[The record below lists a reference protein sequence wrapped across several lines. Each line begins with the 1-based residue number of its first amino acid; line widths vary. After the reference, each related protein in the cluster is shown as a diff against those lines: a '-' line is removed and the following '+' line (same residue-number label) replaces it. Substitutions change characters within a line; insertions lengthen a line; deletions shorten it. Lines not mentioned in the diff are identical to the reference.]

1 MPTSTLRNICVAQKQ
16 GLGQNTSIASSHKA
30 SAKRR
35 VGAAPAQARVTRAA
49 SSDPSV
55 LLHVATHSDG
65 TITYSFGST
74 SEIPP
79 ATATIQ
85 LETHAAHREGS
96 NGSAAP
102 AAAHANG
109 SVAVASAAAAAQQ
122 LDKLLHL
129 NPQLGNGR
137 AGHSNKGDKPK
148 SHRLETAAEA
158 AASHTRG
165 VMKKTEGPLTSRAFD
180 KLPVAGGPSEIDYA
194 EASAPSI
201 DRMYSRCCD
210 AGRLDEALVV
220 VKGCIRAGRKDALKM
235 LKHYKFLR
243 PAQRQKAVRRAMR
256 FVQLLPRQFVDAR
269 TYNMLLSVCAEAGD
283 IHNAMLVA
291 DMLRAAGHRMD
302 TILYTNLIKACAA
315 AGDAE
320 QAFQLF
326 SEMKA
331 TGIKTEK
338 QVYATL
344 ISACS
349 EQIAATPLSDRRT
362 QLVLL
367 ERAFALVE
375 GMHAARINPDAPVWN
390 ALVTAAGRAGQLQR
404 SFDVLEDM
412 LASGVRPNARTYGSL
427 IDACA
432 RTGDKELALRVYGKA
447 QREGHVGELLVYS
460 AAINACVKAKG
471 GADLEAAMGIY
482 ADMQRAG
489 VAPDS
494 ALFGALMMAAGQSGD
509 LTLALDLEAEMEREG
524 LQPCSGTESALL
536 SVHLLNG
543 RLPEAQGIYR
553 RLRAAG
559 VAPHI
564 HAANALLNAF
574 GKELRLGDVVAL
586 LCDMVEAGLKPD
598 AFTFAAVLGACQRSD
613 ECELGLD
620 VYRAMRLRGVKID
633 NTIGETLL
641 RMCYNRLRQSW
652 RPGGYPPQR
661 LRDEDTPGSRG
672 AHHVP
677 AGLSSSGLGIGGGNS
692 VGGSHRAQERAK
704 LLAALIP
711 PGRKLVNASDNS
723 GEVPWQS
730 HAFHI
735 YRETL
740 SSGVK
745 PSMRLLNLMFACLRV
760 PWEEA
765 TGGESDQS
773 LSLAVQTQRL
783 MAGIPQDGGYRV
795 QGKIGIEGIYHS
807 RAISILEEAIVSGLL
822 PSFKAGASLPVDLRA
837 LPPSVAEVYVLTVVA
852 ALQRQVEARRE
863 LTHRIVF
870 LVPRYDGHR
879 VFMPSFLGEDGK
891 PKPLASTST
900 GEKSSAKRSTSLT
913 LPDSDDEGSSSD
925 DDVFGRALREGQECT
940 GDERTG
946 LGVAGVL
953 RRLRLWAREYS
964 PEGLIVVEPREVTR
978 WAKMIQRE
986 VEKRSASALA
996 LQKPYGQRMGSGGPG
1011 DLYRQSSSIR
1021 MGF

>member
-1 MPTSTLRNICVAQKQ
+1 
-16 GLGQNTSIASSHKA
+16 
-30 SAKRR
+30 
-35 VGAAPAQARVTRAA
+35 
-49 SSDPSV
+49 
-55 LLHVATHSDG
+55 
-65 TITYSFGST
+65 
-74 SEIPP
+74 
-79 ATATIQ
+79 
-85 LETHAAHREGS
+85 
-96 NGSAAP
+96 
-102 AAAHANG
+102 
-109 SVAVASAAAAAQQ
+109 
-122 LDKLLHL
+122 
-129 NPQLGNGR
+129 
-137 AGHSNKGDKPK
+137 
-148 SHRLETAAEA
+148 
-158 AASHTRG
+158 
-165 VMKKTEGPLTSRAFD
+165 
-180 KLPVAGGPSEIDYA
+180 
-194 EASAPSI
+194 
-201 DRMYSRCCD
+201 
-210 AGRLDEALVV
+210 
-220 VKGCIRAGRKDALKM
+220 M
-235 LKHYKFLR
+235 LI
-243 PAQRQKAVRRAMR
+243 
-256 FVQLLPRQFVDAR
+256 
-269 TYNMLLSVCAEAGD
+269 SVCAEAGD
-283 IHNAMLVA
+283 THNAMLVA
-291 DMLRAAGHRMD
+291 DMLRAAGHRLD

-320 QAFQLF
+320 QAFQLY
-326 SEMKA
+326 SEMKSA
-331 TGIKTEK
+331 GVKTEK

-367 ERAFALVE
+367 ERAFSLVE
-375 GMHAARINPDAPVWN
+375 GMQASRINPDAPVWN

-404 SFDVLEDM
+404 SFDVLDDM
-412 LASGVRPNARTYGSL
+412 LQSGVRPNARTYGSL

-447 QREGHVGELLVYS
+447 QREGHVGELVVYS

-536 SVHLLNG
+536 TVHLLNG
-543 RLPEAQGIYR
+543 KLPEAQGIYR

-586 LCDMVEAGLKPD
+586 VCDMVEAGLKPD

-620 VYRAMRLRGVKID
+620 VYRAMRIRGVKID
-633 NTIGETLL
+633 NAIAETLL

-661 LRDEDTPGSRG
+661 LREEDVPGTRG
-672 AHHVP
+672 APHVP
-677 AGLSSSGLGIGGGNS
+677 AGLSSSGLGIGGS
-692 VGGSHRAQERAK
+692 SSGGGHRAQERAK

-735 YRETL
+735 YREIL
-740 SSGVK
+740 SSGIK

-783 MAGIPQDGGYRV
+783 MAGIPQDGGPRV
-795 QGKIGIEGIYHS
+795 QGKIGVEGIYHS
-807 RAISILEEAIVSGLL
+807 RAISILEEAIVAGLL

-837 LPPSVAEVYVLTVVA
+837 LPPSVAEVYVLTVVS

-891 PKPLASTST
+891 PKADVHANGSTS
-900 GEKSSAKRSTSLT
+900 GAMPSTATALT
-913 LPDSDDEGSSSD
+913 VPDSDDEGSSSD

-946 LGVAGVL
+946 LGVAGIL

-996 LQKPYGQRMGSGGPG
+996 LQKPYGQRMGPSG

>member
-1 MPTSTLRNICVAQKQ
+1 
-16 GLGQNTSIASSHKA
+16 
-30 SAKRR
+30 
-35 VGAAPAQARVTRAA
+35 
-49 SSDPSV
+49 
-55 LLHVATHSDG
+55 
-65 TITYSFGST
+65 
-74 SEIPP
+74 
-79 ATATIQ
+79 
-85 LETHAAHREGS
+85 
-96 NGSAAP
+96 
-102 AAAHANG
+102 
-109 SVAVASAAAAAQQ
+109 
-122 LDKLLHL
+122 
-129 NPQLGNGR
+129 
-137 AGHSNKGDKPK
+137 
-148 SHRLETAAEA
+148 
-158 AASHTRG
+158 
-165 VMKKTEGPLTSRAFD
+165 
-180 KLPVAGGPSEIDYA
+180 
-194 EASAPSI
+194 
-201 DRMYSRCCD
+201 
-210 AGRLDEALVV
+210 
-220 VKGCIRAGRKDALKM
+220 
-235 LKHYKFLR
+235 
-243 PAQRQKAVRRAMR
+243 
-256 FVQLLPRQFVDAR
+256 
-269 TYNMLLSVCAEAGD
+269 MLLSVCAEAGD
-283 IHNAMLVA
+283 TRNALLVA

-320 QAFQLF
+320 QAFQLY

-331 TGIKTEK
+331 AGVKTEK
-338 QVYATL
+338 HVYATL

-367 ERAFALVE
+367 ERAFALVD
-375 GMHAARINPDAPVWN
+375 GMSEARVNPDAAVWN

-404 SFDVLEDM
+404 SFDVLEHM
-412 LASGVRPNARTYGSL
+412 LGSSVRPNSRTYGSL

-447 QREGHVGELLVYS
+447 QREGHLNELVVYS

-536 SVHLLNG
+536 TVHLLNG

-586 LCDMVEAGLKPD
+586 VCDMVDAGLKPD
-598 AFTFAAVLGACQRSD
+598 AFTYAAVLGACQRSD
-613 ECELGLD
+613 ECELGID

-633 NTIGETLL
+633 NTIAETLL
-641 RMCYNRLRQSW
+641 RMCFNRLRQSW
-652 RPGGYPPQR
+652 RPGGYPPLR
-661 LRDEDTPGSRG
+661 LRDDDVPGSRG
-672 AHHVP
+672 GVSTSY
-677 AGLSSSGLGIGGGNS
+677 GLSGGSSS
-692 VGGSHRAQERAK
+692 GGSHRAQERAK
-704 LLAALIP
+704 LLAALTP
-711 PGRKLVNASDNS
+711 PGRKLGNSSDSS

-730 HAFHI
+730 HSFHI

-740 SSGVK
+740 ASGVK
-745 PSMRLLNLMFACLRV
+745 PSMRLLNLVFSCLRV

-783 MAGIPQDGGYRV
+783 MAGIPQDGGSRV

-807 RAISILEEAIVSGLL
+807 RAISILEEAIVAGLL
-822 PSFKAGASLPVDLRA
+822 PSFKAGATSPVDLRD
-837 LPPSVAEVYVLTVVA
+837 LPPAVAEVYVLTVVA

-863 LTHRIVF
+863 LTNRVVF

-891 PKPLASTST
+891 PKSNESNGNGASSNGATS
-900 GEKSSAKRSTSLT
+900 SRAVSTSLT
-913 LPDSDDEGSSSD
+913 LPETDSEDESGEN
-925 DDVFGRALREGQECT
+925 DVFTRALTEGQECT
-940 GDERTG
+940 GDEKTG
-946 LGVAGVL
+946 LGVAGIL

-964 PEGLIVVEPREVTR
+964 PEGLIVVEAREVTR
-978 WAKMIQRE
+978 WSKMIQRE
-986 VEKRSASALA
+986 VEKRSASALP
-996 LQKPYGQRMGSGGPG
+996 LQKPYGQPYGQRMGLASPG
-1011 DLYRQSSSIR
+1011 DLRRQSSNIR